1 MAGIL
6 CAIRGGPASQ
16 STIETSINLAKE
28 TGETIYFLYVI
39 NLDFLTHSTSSR
51 TDRIYEDMRAMGE
64 FILIDAQDR
73 AHRLGAKAETVI
85 ADGNV
90 IKQIIAVASGKNARY
105 VVLGTPSS
113 ENENNLFVRNKSQA
127 VAERIRSE
135 TQAEVIFS

>member
-16 STIETSINLAKE
+16 STIEASINLAKE

-39 NLDFLTHSTSSR
+39 NLDFLTHTTSSR
-51 TDRIYEDMRAMGE
+51 TDRIYEDMRSMGE
-64 FILIDAQDR
+64 FILIDAQDK

-90 IKQIIAVASGKNARY
+90 IKQIIAVAADKDASY

-127 VAERIRSE
+127 VADRIRSE
-135 TQAEVIFS
+135 TRAEVVFS

>member
-16 STIETSINLAKE
+16 STIEASINLAKE

-39 NLDFLTHSTSSR
+39 NLDFLTHTTSSR
-51 TDRIYEDMRAMGE
+51 TDRIYEDMRSMGE
-64 FILIDAQDR
+64 FILIDAQDK

-90 IKQIIAVASGKNARY
+90 IKQIIAAAADKDASY

-127 VAERIRSE
+127 VADRIRSE
-135 TQAEVIFS
+135 TRAEVVFS